1 MSVLQDLASFID
13 NHTKYGKLYN
23 FTQMVQ
29 EFEKSLIKE
38 LDFRNEAE
46 NAETIQSKFCQGQRR

>member
-38 LDFRNEAE
+38 LEFPERGR
-46 NAETIQSKFCQGQRR
+46 KC